1 VEQVVEPVFA
11 GLKPCATRFGSHL
24 LAFGHAREAIEM
36 NRRLVTVVVLVLA
49 VGALAMAG
57 QPPATPAAQ
66 DGFVPVN
73 ALPQTEQLPAA
84 PLLIAAYSFVWVAL
98 MVYVWFL
105 WRRMTRV
112 ERELA
117 ELNRRVQSR

>member
-1 VEQVVEPVFA
+1 M
-11 GLKPCATRFGSHL
+11 K
-24 LAFGHAREAIEM
+24 
-36 NRRLVTVVVLVLA
+36 RRLVTVVVLVLA
-49 VGALAMAG
+49 AGALAMAG
-57 QPPATPAAQ
+57 QPPPTPAAQ

-73 ALPQTEQLPAA
+73 SLPQAEQLPAA
-84 PLLIAAYSFVWVAL
+84 PLLIAAYAFVWVAL

-117 ELNRRVQSR
+117 DLNRRVQSR

>member
-1 VEQVVEPVFA
+1 M
-11 GLKPCATRFGSHL
+11 
-24 LAFGHAREAIEM
+24 REAIEM
-36 NRRLVTVVVLVLA
+36 KRGLVTVVVLLVLA

-66 DGFVPVN
+66 EGFVPVN
-73 ALPQTEQLPAA
+73 SLPQAEQLPAA
-84 PLLIAAYSFVWVAL
+84 PLLIAAYAFVWVAL
-98 MVYVWFL
+98 MMYVWFL

-117 ELNRRVQSR
+117 ELNRRVQRR